1 HDYTGENLV
10 QRDLMLIK
18 VAAPPE
24 KRPEIQS
31 VIEMFRAKVVDIG
44 PKFIMVEVTGP
55 EQKIE
60 AFIDMCRPYG
70 VKDIVRTGMIAMPRH
85 PKNRPGSQKL
95 DVG

>member
-1 HDYTGENLV
+1 
-10 QRDLMLIK
+10 
-18 VAAPPE
+18 
-24 KRPEIQS
+24 
-31 VIEMFRAKVVDIG
+31 
-44 PKFIMVEVTGP
+44 GP

-85 PKNRPGSQKL
+85 PKNRSSSQKP